1 MSKMSDMAAAIEEL
15 RNAAATITGVADWLI
30 EMFSTTATEDKSQ
43 EGESVSPPEPQLTL
57 EQVRAILADKSR
69 KGHTAEIRSL
79 LQKYGAAKLSGID
92 PANYKALLADV
103 EGLADGT

>member
-15 RNAAATITGVADWLI
+15 RNAAATITDVADWLI

-57 EQVRAILADKSR
+57 EQVRAVLADKSR
-69 KGHTAEIRSL
+69 KGFTAQIRSL

-92 PANYKALLADV
+92 PDNYEALLAEV
-103 EGLADGT
+103 EVLGNG